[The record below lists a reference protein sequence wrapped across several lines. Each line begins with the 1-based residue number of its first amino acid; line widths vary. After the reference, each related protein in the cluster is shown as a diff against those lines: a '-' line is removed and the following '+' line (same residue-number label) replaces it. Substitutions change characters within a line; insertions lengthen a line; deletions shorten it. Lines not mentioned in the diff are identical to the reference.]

1 MSPQPPRK
9 SRISYCS
16 PQVSCVSGPPDQIS
30 DDEVPIPPLNVTSPT
45 QLSARAA
52 APSSA
57 DSDDEV
63 PIQHFSHHTALV
75 SCHGDAEVPLLR
87 PSVSCLSSSPSPPI
101 DRPQPALQAGGGSRC
116 PLRYG

>member
-9 SRISYCS
+9 SCKSYYS

-30 DDEVPIPPLNVTSPT
+30 DDEVPVPPLNVTSPP
-45 QLSARAA
+45 QPSARAA

-63 PIQHFSHHTALV
+63 PIQHFVEVHYRLVQRQDTSHY
-75 SCHGDAEVPLLR
+75 R
-87 PSVSCLSSSPSPPI
+87 
-101 DRPQPALQAGGGSRC
+101 
-116 PLRYG
+116 